1 MTRITPENVHT
12 LPAGARVWVHEWD
25 EAHKVWNRNGILYT
39 ELSYPL
45 DPAKLSVYRIT
56 PDEPPATSLNVFY
69 HVGFINWLGG
79 VA

>member
-25 EAHKVWNRNGILYT
+25 EVHRFSHVVAGYLVTNRAT
-39 ELSYPL
+39 L
-45 DPAKLSVYRIT
+45 DPAKLSMYHLKPV
-56 PDEPPATSLNVFY
+56 EPPATSLNVFY

-79 VA
+79 VV